1 MIFSK
6 KLLLNKVYRDLMVN
20 KARQTSS
27 MNMKASDANE
37 LLYDNTTTLLR
48 LIRSIGQIFL
58 KKLGF
63 LDKIFSKNNS
73 IYFQQRL

>member
-1 MIFSK
+1 
-6 KLLLNKVYRDLMVN
+6 MVN

-27 MNMKASDANE
+27 MTTKASDTNE

-48 LIRSIGQIFL
+48 LIMSISQIFL

-63 LDKIFSKNNS
+63 LDKIFSKIQFYLFPTKVIRIS
-73 IYFQQRL
+73 R

>member
-1 MIFSK
+1 
-6 KLLLNKVYRDLMVN
+6 MVN

-27 MNMKASDANE
+27 MTTKASDANE

-48 LIRSIGQIFL
+48 LIMSISQIFL

-63 LDKIFSKNNS
+63 LDKIFSKKQFYLFPTKAIRIS
-73 IYFQQRL
+73 R